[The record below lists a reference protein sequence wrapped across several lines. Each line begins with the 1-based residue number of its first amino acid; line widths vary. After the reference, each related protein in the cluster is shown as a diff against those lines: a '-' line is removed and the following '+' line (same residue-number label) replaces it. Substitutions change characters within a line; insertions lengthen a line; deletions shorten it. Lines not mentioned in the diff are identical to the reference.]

1 MLLNQNSELKNM
13 NEMLIGKMKEIPE
26 LNNRFNELFETVKLL
41 K

>member
-26 LNNRFNELFETVKLL
+26 LIIDLMNFLKL
-41 K
+41 